1 MIHGIGIDLIEIDRI
16 KKLLRN
22 KRQVS
27 KENFNTRR
35 NNNFIHLKV
44 KRENLNFYLV
54 VSQPKK
60 LSVKH

>member
-35 NNNFIHLKV
+35 GTNISFI
-44 KRENLNFYLV
+44 
-54 VSQPKK
+54 
-60 LSVKH
+60 

>member
-35 NNNFIHLKV
+35 EQQFHSFKSE
-44 KRENLNFYLV
+44 KRKLEFYLV

>member
-16 KKLLRN
+16 KKAFEKQKDKLV
-22 KRQVS
+22 K
-27 KENFNTRR
+27 KR

>member
-16 KKLLRN
+16 KKLLR

-35 NNNFIHLKV
+35 GTTISFI
-44 KRENLNFYLV
+44 
-54 VSQPKK
+54 
-60 LSVKH
+60 

>member
-35 NNNFIHLKV
+35 TTISFI
-44 KRENLNFYLV
+44 
-54 VSQPKK
+54 
-60 LSVKH
+60 

>member
-27 KENFNTRR
+27 KENFNTREEQQ
-35 NNNFIHLKV
+35 FHSFKS
-44 KRENLNFYLV
+44 E
-54 VSQPKK
+54 KK
-60 LSVKH
+60 LEFLSGRFITKSFQ

>member
-16 KKLLRN
+16 

-44 KRENLNFYLV
+44 KRENLNFIW
-54 VSQPKK
+54 SFRNQR
-60 LSVKH
+60 SFQ

>member
-27 KENFNTRR
+27 KRILTQEEEQQFHSFKSEKRKLEFLSGRFNQRS
-35 NNNFIHLKV
+35 F
-44 KRENLNFYLV
+44 
-54 VSQPKK
+54 Q
-60 LSVKH
+60 